1 MSQGRDDA
9 FTLDER
15 HFAMRAERFKSAEV
29 RMLGELDLSVIGPP
43 SSPQRAFA
51 GNGRRLRISGSGA
64 PQVQRVMELTGVD
77 ELLPFEE

>member
-51 GNGRRLRISGSGA
+51 G
-64 PQVQRVMELTGVD
+64 
-77 ELLPFEE
+77 